1 MRKNHLKS
9 LFILIIAFLLMLGT
23 FPSARADDPTPPPLP
38 RPPIQVANVVLL
50 GDSYSAGNGAG
61 EYDTAA
67 PGHYRSRNN
76 WASHYVNWLNSKKQV
91 YTRYTNLAKSGSTTK
106 EVVKEQVTS
115 MPTDADLVMFS
126 AGGND
131 GDFGKVVETCF
142 ALFYRSPNACQL
154 SLKHF
159 QNFVNDRGENGLRA
173 RTTAIFQAITDRLPD
188 DHAQIVLMGYP
199 NLLTPK
205 SNYVFHQC
213 VQKDAWSC
221 SYQEFAAGD
230 EIRKVANEMAMVQQK
245 TVDAWNAEHPHKVH
259 YIDSVREEFEGHEPD
274 PSVLNKNDY
283 RWVNEFF
290 ETEGY
295 LAESGKTESHTSFE
309 KENWYHPNKIGH
321 ERMGNILTR
330 KVGVPSSVRTVQE
343 TTPNGDVPY
352 PEIPETVSAWIQGP
366 YAHQIGKPLTLDAR
380 GSYSTRGDLVKYEW
394 DLDGDEQ
401 YEIESTEPTLTHTWE
416 SEYVG
421 DIHLRVTG
429 PRGFTD
435 TASTDVMITNDG
447 DSTPYD
453 QDNCPEVNNHGQ
465 TDYDGD
471 GIGDECDT
479 TPGYPQ
485 EDQPGVGEGPAPTP
499 TPTPSSS
506 PSATPTPTTDPTP
519 TPIPSASASAT
530 PTEQPSIAPSNS
542 PDPSTAPI
550 PTLTPSGSPAPTGDP
565 SQLPPSVPVPTS
577 ATPTGTP
584 TQIPTPTPPPPSRS
598 SLKPGLP
605 RTGN

>member
-1 MRKNHLKS
+1 
-9 LFILIIAFLLMLGT
+9 
-23 FPSARADDPTPPPLP
+23 
-38 RPPIQVANVVLL
+38 VVLL

-76 WASHYVNWLNSKKQV
+76 WASHYVNWLSSKKQI
-91 YTRYTNLAKSGSTTK
+91 YTRYTNLAKSGAT
-106 EVVKEQVTS
+106 TS
-115 MPTDADLVMFS
+115 MVVDEQIKGEKEPLPLDADLVMFS

-142 ALFYRSPNACQL
+142 ALFYRSPKACQL

-159 QNFVNDRGENGLRA
+159 QDFVNDRGENGLRA
-173 RTTAIFQAITDRLPD
+173 KTTAIFQAITDRLPD

-230 EIRKVANEMAMVQQK
+230 EIRKVANEMAAVQRR
-245 TVDAWNAEHPHKVH
+245 TVDAWNAGHPHKVH

-274 PSVLNKNDY
+274 PSALNKNDY
-283 RWVNEFF
+283 RWINEFF

-295 LAESGKTESHTSFE
+295 LAESRKTESHTSFE

-330 KVGVPSSVRTVQE
+330 KVGVPSSVRTIQGV
-343 TTPNGDVPY
+343 TPNDDVPN
-352 PEIPETVSAWIQGP
+352 PEIRETVSAWIQGH

-380 GSYSTRGDLVKYEW
+380 GSYSDHGAPVKYEW
-394 DLDGDEQ
+394 DLDGDGR
-401 YEIESTEPTLTHTWE
+401 YEIESTEPMLTHTWD

-429 PRGFTD
+429 PEGFTD
-435 TASTDVMITNDG
+435 VASTDVMITNDG

-465 TDYDGD
+465 TDHDGD
-471 GIGDECDT
+471 GIGDECDA

-485 EDQPGVGEGPAPTP
+485 EDQPGVGEGPAPSDPSPSPSPSP
-499 TPTPSSS
+499 T
-506 PSATPTPTTDPTP
+506 PSATPTPTPTPTRTPSPTP
-519 TPIPSASASAT
+519 TPTTAPTSTPSPSVSASAT
-530 PTEQPSIAPSNS
+530 PTEPPSIDPSIS
-542 PDPSTAPI
+542 PDPSTVPI
-550 PTLTPSGSPAPTGDP
+550 PSLTPSGPPAPTGDP
-565 SQLPPSVPVPTS
+565 SQLPPSVPAPTS
-577 ATPTGTP
+577 ATPTGAP
-584 TQIPTPTPPPPSRS
+584 TQVPAPPPSSRPAV
-598 SLKPGLP
+598 KPGLP
-605 RTGN
+605 KTGN